1 MSAASSEIS
10 ERIAVLTNAYQE
22 VTTYIDRL
30 ANLTAPG
37 TEEARNELAGLIHQ
51 SLKEGDAELETLTL
65 QTATLNP
72 STEPQAALHS
82 RLHKL
87 SEEFKHA
94 RTIYRK
100 SLLHSKKSS
109 TLNARREREAIL
121 LHQQQS
127 SLPTSPTSSSTN
139 ASPSTSTTSLPL
151 AVPGSV
157 LYRRPY
163 HQSTSSKSKKDPQS
177 DLLTSASSDVT
188 TALRRTHALMTAEL
202 TRSHFASETLAQS
215 TETLKQLGSN
225 YSSFDNVISKSKGL
239 ITDLVKKNKSD
250 MWYYQ
255 MSLYMLIG
263 TIGWLIFRRLLWG
276 PVFLLVWLPLRMLV
290 WMVLMPFRGGEV
302 AVGSGSGSGSG
313 SGDGNVIGKVESV
326 VGGGDVRSEARKVVE
341 SIMPEEG
348 GINNAIEEP
357 SIKTVV
363 LSNGEEVEIPLE
375 TPLNPVVSEGE
386 WVDEDTD
393 GGDEGGK
400 DNESSEAGE
409 TGEFN
414 EVNEVNEGNH
424 DEL

>member
-1 MSAASSEIS
+1 MSTASSEIS

-72 STEPQAALHS
+72 STDPQAALHS

-87 SEEFKHA
+87 SEEFKHT

-100 SLLHSKKSS
+100 SLLHSKRSS

-121 LHQQQS
+121 LHQQS
-127 SLPTSPTSSSTN
+127 SIPTSPTSSTN
-139 ASPSTSTTSLPL
+139 ASPSTSTASLPL
-151 AVPGSV
+151 QVPGSV

-163 HQSTSSKSKKDPQS
+163 HQTTSSKSKKDAQS

-255 MSLYMLIG
+255 MSLYILIG

-302 AVGSGSGSGSG
+302 AVSN
-313 SGDGNVIGKVESV
+313 SGDGNVIGKMESV
-326 VGGGDVRSEARKVVE
+326 LGGGDARSEVRKVVE
-341 SIMPEEG
+341 SIAPEDG
-348 GINNAIEEP
+348 AGNNAIEEP
-357 SIKTVV
+357 SVKKVV

-375 TPLNPVVSEGE
+375 TPLHPVESEGE
-386 WVDEDTD
+386 WVDEDINGEKEHGEGNE
-393 GGDEGGK
+393 GGETDEGGE
-400 DNESSEAGE
+400 DHEVHEGNES
-409 TGEFN
+409 N
-414 EVNEVNEGNH
+414 EDHH